1 MNFDLPEISNPLDS
15 IPDLSLEEC
24 AAAPSTTLMSLANN
38 LGGSLSEIADQAQA
52 LKARYDKIK
61 GEISAVTSGDGKSV
75 IDTIQSIAKVGTSIQ
90 ESIGPVQSTIS
101 VFTSIADTTVPGE
114 DTVDALTNMSEA
126 GTSTEDVE
134 SFTDKI
140 SGYFSDLGS
149 LV

>member
-1 MNFDLPEISNPLDS
+1 
-15 IPDLSLEEC
+15 
-24 AAAPSTTLMSLANN
+24 MSLANN